1 MRSLVAILGA
11 CAALVVL
18 AGGAAGADGPK
29 GSTTAPGTSPVP
41 YTFFPLAGLLW
52 QDLYIANFVDL
63 DPADGAVKD
72 FACGGQTYDTHTGE
86 DTIIRSFREQA
97 IGVPV
102 FAALDGVV
110 LSTQDGQKDTNTA
123 VSALPW
129 DNHVIVDDGNGQ
141 RTVYGHLRK
150 GTITVKPGQRV
161 RAGRQL
167 GLAGSSGNSSW
178 PHLHLTTIFD
188 DQVIE
193 PFAGPCR
200 PGASNWVSQPP
211 FPLEQYVRGFTFG
224 TRAFRGLDDVPWDRA
239 PRTGTYVRGVRDVW
253 FRVEVGNGS
262 GSPLHVTF
270 LRPDGSV
277 ALDDATGASL
287 PGGRLGA
294 RSLHYRPDLDVTG
307 TWRLRLET
315 GGATLLEAPFT
326 VVPRKAAVRN
336 RAPLT
341 VTASLARTTNDVVLA
356 TVATSLV
363 RRDPDYDIVS
373 YRYRWTVGGRVVRQV
388 TTAALSDAIPAG
400 TVSPGQTV
408 ACAVTPTD
416 GRLRARTTTATLAVP
431 A

>member
-1 MRSLVAILGA
+1 MRSVLVIFAA
-11 CAALVVL
+11 CAAFAVLV
-18 AGGAAGADGPK
+18 GGAAGAEAPK
-29 GSTTAPGTSPVP
+29 GSTTAPGTSPLP
-41 YTFFPLAGLLW
+41 YTFFPLAGVLW

-102 FAALDGVV
+102 FAALDGIV
-110 LSTQDGQKDTNTA
+110 LSIQDGQKDTNTA

-129 DNHVIVDDGNGQ
+129 DNHVIVDAGNGQ

-200 PGASNWVSQPP
+200 AGASGWVTQPP
-211 FPLEQYVRGFTFG
+211 FPREQYVRGFTFG

-253 FRVEVGNGS
+253 FRVEVGNGAAT
-262 GSPLHVTF
+262 PLRVTF
-270 LRPDGSV
+270 MRPDGSV
-277 ALDDATGASL
+277 ALDDPSGAAL
-287 PGGRLGA
+287 PGGRQA
-294 RSLHYRPDLDVTG
+294 SRSWHYRPSLDVTG

-315 GGATLLEAPFT
+315 AGAPLLDAPFT
-326 VVPRKAAVRN
+326 VVAAKTAIRN
-336 RAPLT
+336 RAPLP
-341 VTASLARTTNDVVLA
+341 VTASLARTTNDVVVA
-356 TVATSLV
+356 TLATSLV

-388 TTAALSDAIPAG
+388 TTAALTDAIPAG
-400 TVSPGQTV
+400 TVSPGQAVT
-408 ACAVTPTD
+408 CAVTPSD
-416 GRLRARTTTATLAVP
+416 GRLRARTATATLVAP
-431 A
+431 S